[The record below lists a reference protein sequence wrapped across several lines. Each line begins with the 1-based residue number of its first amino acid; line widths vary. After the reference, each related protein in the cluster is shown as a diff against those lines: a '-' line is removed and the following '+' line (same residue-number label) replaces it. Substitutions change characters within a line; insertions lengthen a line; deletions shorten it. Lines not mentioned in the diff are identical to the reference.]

1 MHRLGLLILVAAL
14 LSCGYR
20 PTAGRVAYGVDRS
33 RKFAPFLVR
42 NDTPE
47 LALTHVVMEA
57 SRLELGRQGILAAE
71 TDIDTLQ
78 VTLRIRS
85 FGETPASF
93 SPAGE
98 VIEYYGEMSLAYAVY
113 AEAVTGVPIAQGS
126 ERITY
131 RYDFRPNPQNVRIY
145 RYGAIAQAVRT
156 WVPVLVW
163 QTAAGLRF
171 PPPVPAAP
179 GSVTAAAEAPRPIT
193 GPAGGESAVPSEP
206 TEAAP

>member
-1 MHRLGLLILVAAL
+1 MHRLGLWILVGAL
-14 LSCGYR
+14 VGCGYR
-20 PTAGRVAYGVDRS
+20 PTAGRMAYEVDRS

-47 LALTHVVMEA
+47 LALTHVVLEA

-71 TDIDTLQ
+71 TDRDTLQ

-85 FGETPASF
+85 FSETPASF

-98 VIEYYGEMSLAYAVY
+98 VIEYYGEMWLAYGVY
-113 AEAVTGVPIAQGS
+113 AEAVTGIPIAQGS

-131 RYDFRPNPQNVRIY
+131 RYDYRPNPQNVRIY
-145 RYGAIAQAVRT
+145 RYAAITQAMRS
-156 WVPVLVW
+156 WVPLLVW

-171 PPPVPAAP
+171 PPPVPAAAP
-179 GSVTAAAEAPRPIT
+179 PAVTGA
-193 GPAGGESAVPSEP
+193 